1 MLGFTVEIHPSL
13 IPFAIAAAF
22 TPGPNNIMIMAS
34 GLNFGWRASMPHF
47 FGICIGFPSMFLV
60 VGFGL
65 GYLFERFELLHEFIQ
80 VAGILYLLYLSWRI
94 ATVAPTNLDA
104 EQASRPLSFIQ
115 AALFQ
120 WINPK
125 AWIMGTSAIA
135 AYTTVGADLNLQI
148 LLVGFVF
155 FVMTFP
161 SAGVWMLFGA
171 GLKKIFS
178 DPMHQKAFNVTMAIV
193 LAASVAPIAWSLLA
207 KYI

>member
-1 MLGFTVEIHPSL
+1 MEIHPSL

-47 FGICIGFPSMFLV
+47 FGICFGFPSMFLA

-65 GYLFERFELLHEFIQ
+65 GYLFERFELLHELIQ
-80 VAGILYLLYLSWRI
+80 AGGILYLLYLSWRI
-94 ATVAPTNLDA
+94 ANAAPAALDA
-104 EQASRPLSFIQ
+104 EQGSQPLSFLQ

-120 WINPK
+120 WVNPK

-135 AYTTVGADLNLQI
+135 AYTTVGADLNFQI
-148 LLVGFVF
+148 LLVGLVF

-171 GLKKIFS
+171 GLKRILSDPKHQKIF
-178 DPMHQKAFNVTMAIV
+178 NVAMAIV

-207 KYI
+207 K